1 MRIFTI
7 PAAAYPEPP
16 KMSSSAQPIRK
27 LNNNEI
33 KELKGNYEQM
43 LRQLRIFFRD
53 LLSEPTQSLST
64 TVI

>member
-1 MRIFTI
+1 
-7 PAAAYPEPP
+7 
-16 KMSSSAQPIRK
+16 MSSSAQPIRK